1 MDAKELRMQTVNEA
15 GRQWE
20 GSSHGKPA
28 PEGLTMP
35 HAGSTDLTAKKLPGS
50 ACPGRPAWE
59 LLLSL
64 GEDSRHRDKT

>member
-20 GSSHGKPA
+20 GSRRGKPA

-35 HAGSTDLTAKKLPGS
+35 HAGSTDLTGSS
-50 ACPGRPAWE
+50 ACPGSPAWKPP
-59 LLLSL
+59 LSL
-64 GEDSRHRDKT
+64 GEDSRHREKT

>member
-1 MDAKELRMQTVNEA
+1 MRMQTVNEV

-35 HAGSTDLTAKKLPGS
+35 HAGCTDLTGSS
-50 ACPGRPAWE
+50 ACPGSAAWE
-59 LLLSL
+59 LPLSL
-64 GEDSRHRDKT
+64 GEDS